1 MAAQDCIDAAEKAAG
16 GKLNLAQITEAIEVL
31 QERQKQL
38 MATDASLS
46 SEDAALR
53 AADELG
59 QEAMQAAAYN
69 KRAAFINARRRA
81 EALSYL
87 RNNWADQP
95 VLGAESFLVGTNLAR
110 TGSRASVSV
119 EQSQLAKSY
128 VGGLLSDL
136 EVAGNLDSLSS
147 GVFDDDIAR
156 ALWKLRDQAPDFT
169 GVPKVAVDIAKTIG
183 KWQDTSRIN
192 ANKAGAMIG
201 KLDNYITKQ
210 SHDPLRIRAA
220 GKEAWIKSILPKLD
234 PSTFKDNPSNAAI
247 KAEMKGIDDQ
257 LSEKGALEKM
267 TASFKKSGLSDSEAA
282 VSAKRSLDSA
292 YAHARKR
299 KAELQSMIS
308 GDPLEY
314 LSAVY
319 DGLASGVHFK
329 STGAPA
335 GAFTGPRNIAKQVSQ
350 ERVLHFRSAEDW
362 TAYNREFGMGNI
374 RESVIGSLS
383 QLGES
388 TALMKRLGTNPES
401 NWNNVLDSFAKDLK
415 GQPEKLKAF
424 DDARKRMLKNRFSE
438 VDGTT
443 RIPVDG
449 DLARYSSAA
458 RAWVNMT
465 SLGASIAS
473 SVTDIPVA
481 ASELRYQGKGML
493 SGMGEMLKGLTSG
506 RKSVEERQILS
517 MLGVYM
523 EGMRGATTNRFSVD
537 DTLPGQVSKWQN
549 LYFRMNLQSWWTDTH
564 RASSGLSMSNYLA
577 ANSVHGFDSLPKEL
591 TRALNLYGIDAGRW
605 DLMRS
610 AQLSE
615 ANGRQFMTTQDF
627 ANISDDALTGYLESQ
642 GRTSSKN
649 SIAELREELSSQLR
663 SYISDRVSYAVLEP
677 DARTRSVLR
686 QGTQPG
692 TVSGELMRFFGQFK
706 SFGVSF
712 LQKAAGRELYGRD
725 YVPTEFGRN
734 LAPFREL
741 LQAASTGSPAAQFMG
756 MANLVAW
763 STVFGYMA
771 LAAKDLFKGKEPRD
785 PLDPK
790 VWMASFVQGGGF
802 GIYTD
807 FLFGEASRF
816 GNKPLETLAG
826 PFASRAAGVVDI
838 VQQSRLAATGEDVDL
853 ASKLFRLGQSSTP
866 FANLFY
872 IKPVLDYAIFY
883 RIQEWM
889 NPGSMIRMEQR
900 VKKENNQQF
909 LLRPSE
915 VVR

>member
-46 SEDAALR
+46 AEDAALR

-59 QEAMQAAAYN
+59 AEAMQAAAYK

-81 EALSYL
+81 EALAYL

-95 VLGAESFLVGTNLAR
+95 VLGAESFLVGTNIAR

-119 EQSQLAKSY
+119 EQSQLANSY

-136 EVAGNLDSLSS
+136 EVSGNLDALSS
-147 GVFDDDIAR
+147 GAFDDDIAK
-156 ALWKLRDQAPDFT
+156 ALWQLRNQAPDMT
-169 GVPKVAVDIAKTIG
+169 GIPKEAVEIAKTIG
-183 KWQDTSRIN
+183 KWQETARIG

-220 GKEAWIKSILPKLD
+220 GKEEWIQKILPRLT
-234 PSTFKDNPSNAAI
+234 PETFTNGTPY
-247 KAEMKGIDDQ
+247 E
-257 LSEKGALEKM
+257 
-267 TASFKKSGLSDSEAA
+267 F
-282 VSAKRSLDSA
+282 
-292 YAHARKR
+292 
-299 KAELQSMIS
+299 
-308 GDPLEY
+308 
-314 LSAVY
+314 LSATY

-383 QLGES
+383 MLGES

-401 NWNNVLDSFAKDLK
+401 NWNQVLDTFAKDLK
-415 GQPEKLKAF
+415 GNPEKMKAF

-449 DLARYSSAA
+449 DLARYSSIA

-473 SVTDIPVA
+473 SLTDIPVA
-481 ASELRYQGKGML
+481 ASELRYQGSNML
-493 SGMGEMLKGLTSG
+493 SGMGELVRGLTKG

-549 LYFRMNLQSWWTDTH
+549 LFFRMNLQSWWTDTH
-564 RASSGLSMSNYLA
+564 RASAGLSMSNYLA
-577 ANSVHGFDSLPKEL
+577 SNANKDFASLPKEL
-591 TRALNLYGIDAGRW
+591 TRALDLYGIDAGRW

-615 ANGRQFMTTQDF
+615 ANGRKFLTTQDF
-627 ANISDDALTGYLESQ
+627 DNIPDDALTGYLESQ
-642 GRTSSKN
+642 GRTPSKN
-649 SIAELREELSSQLR
+649 AISELREELASQLR
-663 SYISDRVSYAVLEP
+663 GYISDRVSYAVLEP
-677 DARTRSVLR
+677 DARTRAVLR

-712 LQKAAGRELYGRD
+712 IQKAAGRELYGRD
-725 YVPTEFGRN
+725 YVPTEFGRG
-734 LAPFREL
+734 LRPFREL
-741 LQAASTGSPAAQFMG
+741 IQAASTGSPAAQFMG

-771 LAAKDLFKGKEPRD
+771 LATKDLIKGREPRD
-785 PLDPK
+785 PSDPK

-826 PFASRAAGVVDI
+826 PFASRAASVVDI
-838 VQQSRLAATGEDVDL
+838 VQQARLAATGEESDL
-853 ASKLFRLGQSSTP
+853 ASKLFRFGQSSTP

-872 IKPVLDYAIFY
+872 VKPILDYAIFY

-889 NPGSMIRMEQR
+889 NPGSMRRMEQR
-900 VKKENNQQF
+900 VKAENNQQF

>member
-1 MAAQDCIDAAEKAAG
+1 MSAQDCIDAAEKAAG
-16 GKLNLAQITEAIEVL
+16 GKLSLAQITEAIELL
-31 QERQKQL
+31 QERQKKL

-46 SEDAALR
+46 SEDAAMR

-59 QEAMQAAAYN
+59 MEAMQAAAYK

-81 EALSYL
+81 EALAYL

-119 EQSQLAKSY
+119 EQSQLANSY
-128 VGGLLSDL
+128 IGGLLSDL

-147 GVFDDDIAR
+147 GTFDDDIAK
-156 ALWKLRDQAPDFT
+156 ALWKLRDQAPDFA
-169 GVPKVAVDIAKTIG
+169 GIPKVAVDIAKTIS
-183 KWQDTSRIN
+183 KWQEASRIG

-220 GKEAWIKSILPKLD
+220 GKEEWIQKIMPRLD
-234 PSTFKDNPSNAAI
+234 PETF
-247 KAEMKGIDDQ
+247 
-257 LSEKGALEKM
+257 
-267 TASFKKSGLSDSEAA
+267 TSGSPYEF
-282 VSAKRSLDSA
+282 
-292 YAHARKR
+292 
-299 KAELQSMIS
+299 
-308 GDPLEY
+308 
-314 LSAVY
+314 LSATY

-374 RESVIGSLS
+374 RESVISSLS

-401 NWNNVLDSFAKDLK
+401 NWNNVLDTFAKDLK

-481 ASELRYQGKGML
+481 ASELRYQGRNML
-493 SGMGEMLKGLTSG
+493 SGMGSMLKGLTSG

-549 LYFRMNLQSWWTDTH
+549 LFFRMNLQSWWTDTH

-577 ANSVHGFDSLPKEL
+577 ANSASDFASLPKEL
-591 TRALNLYGIDAGRW
+591 SRALDLYGIDAGRW

-610 AQLSE
+610 AQPSE

-627 ANISDDALTGYLESQ
+627 DNIPDDALSGYLESQ
-642 GRTSSKN
+642 GRTVSRN
-649 SIAELREELSSQLR
+649 SISELREELAGQLR

-677 DARTRSVLR
+677 DARTRAVLR

-725 YVPTEFGRN
+725 YVPTEFGRS

-741 LQAASTGSPAAQFMG
+741 LQAASTGSPAAQFLG

-771 LAAKDLFKGKEPRD
+771 LAAKDLIKGKEPRD
-785 PLDPK
+785 PLEPK

-826 PFASRAAGVVDI
+826 PFASRAASVVDVI
-838 VQQSRLAATGEDVDL
+838 QQSRLAATGDDVDL

-900 VKKENNQQF
+900 VKRENNQQF

>member
-16 GKLNLAQITEAIEVL
+16 GKLNLAQIAEAIEVL

-46 SEDAALR
+46 AEDAALR

-59 QEAMQAAAYN
+59 AEAMQAASYK

-87 RNNWADQP
+87 RSNWADQP

-119 EQSQLAKSY
+119 EQSQLANSY

-136 EVAGNLDSLSS
+136 EIAGNLDALSS
-147 GVFDDDIAR
+147 GMFDDDIAK
-156 ALWKLRDQAPDFT
+156 ALWRLRDQSPDMKDI
-169 GVPKVAVDIAKTIG
+169 PSVAVDIAKTIG
-183 KWQDTSRIN
+183 KWQDTARLN

-220 GKEAWIKSILPKLD
+220 GKEAWIAKILPRLS
-234 PSTFKDNPSNAAI
+234 PETFK
-247 KAEMKGIDDQ
+247 G
-257 LSEKGALEKM
+257 
-267 TASFKKSGLSDSEAA
+267 SDPYEFM
-282 VSAKRSLDSA
+282 SAT
-292 YAHARKR
+292 
-299 KAELQSMIS
+299 
-308 GDPLEY
+308 
-314 LSAVY
+314 Y

-383 QLGES
+383 MLGES
-388 TALMKRLGTNPES
+388 TALMRRLGTNPES
-401 NWNNVLDSFAKDLK
+401 NWNQVLDTFSKDLK
-415 GQPEKLKAF
+415 GSPEKMKAF

-449 DLARYSSAA
+449 DLARYSSIA

-481 ASELRYQGKGML
+481 ASELRYQGRGML
-493 SGMGEMLKGLTSG
+493 SGMGELIKGLTTG
-506 RKSVEERQILS
+506 RKTKEERQILS

-549 LYFRMNLQSWWTDTH
+549 LFFRMNLQSWWTDTH

-577 ANSVHGFDSLPKEL
+577 ANADQAFDALPKEL
-591 TRALNLYGIDAGRW
+591 SRALDLYGIDAGRW
-605 DLMRS
+605 DLMRV

-615 ANGRQFMTTQDF
+615 ANGRKFMTTQDF
-627 ANISDDALTGYLESQ
+627 ANIPDDSLSAYLESQ
-642 GRTSSKN
+642 GRTANKQ
-649 SIAELREELSSQLR
+649 SIAELREELSGQLR

-677 DARTRSVLR
+677 DARTRAVLR
-686 QGTQPG
+686 QGSQPG
-692 TVSGELMRFFGQFK
+692 TVTGEMARFFGQFK

-712 LQKAAGRELYGRD
+712 TQKAAGRELYGRD
-725 YVPTEFGRN
+725 YIPTEFGDGSWITR
-734 LAPFREL
+734 PFREMW
-741 LQAASTGSPAAQFMG
+741 QAFSTGSPRAQFMG
-756 MANLVAW
+756 MANLIAW
-763 STVFGYMA
+763 STAFGYMA
-771 LAAKDLFKGKEPRD
+771 LAAKDLIKGREPRD

-790 VWMASFVQGGGF
+790 VWMASLVQGGGF

-826 PFASRAAGVVDI
+826 PFASRAAGALDVI
-838 VQQSRLAATGEDVDL
+838 QQARLAATGEDVDL

-872 IKPVLDYAIFY
+872 IKPILDYSIFY

-889 NPGSMIRMEQR
+889 NPGSLRRMEQR
-900 VKKENNQQF
+900 VQRENNQQF

>member
-16 GKLNLAQITEAIEVL
+16 GKLNLAQIAEAIEVL

-38 MATDASLS
+38 MATDSSLS
-46 SEDAALR
+46 MEDAALR

-59 QEAMQAAAYN
+59 AEAMQAASYK
-69 KRAAFINARRRA
+69 KRAAFINVRRRA

-87 RNNWADQP
+87 RSNWADQP

-119 EQSQLAKSY
+119 EQSQLANSY

-136 EVAGNLDSLSS
+136 EVAGHLDALSS
-147 GVFDDDIAR
+147 GMFDDDIAK
-156 ALWKLRDQAPDFT
+156 ALWRLRDQSPDMKDI
-169 GVPKVAVDIAKTIG
+169 PSVAVDIAKTIG
-183 KWQDTSRIN
+183 KWQDTARLN

-220 GKEAWIKSILPKLD
+220 GKEGWIAKILPRLS
-234 PSTFKDNPSNAAI
+234 PETFK
-247 KAEMKGIDDQ
+247 G
-257 LSEKGALEKM
+257 
-267 TASFKKSGLSDSEAA
+267 
-282 VSAKRSLDSA
+282 
-292 YAHARKR
+292 
-299 KAELQSMIS
+299 
-308 GDPLEY
+308 GDPYEFM
-314 LSAVY
+314 SATY

-383 QLGES
+383 MLGES

-401 NWNNVLDSFAKDLK
+401 NWNQVLDTFAKDLK
-415 GQPEKLKAF
+415 GSPEKMKAF

-449 DLARYSSAA
+449 DLARYSSIA

-481 ASELRYQGKGML
+481 ASELRYQGRGML
-493 SGMGEMLKGLTSG
+493 SGMGELIKGLTTG
-506 RKSVEERQILS
+506 RKTKEERQILS

-549 LYFRMNLQSWWTDTH
+549 LFFRMNLQSWWTDTH

-577 ANSVHGFDSLPKEL
+577 ANADQGFDALPKDL
-591 TRALNLYGIDAGRW
+591 SRALDLYGIDAGRW
-605 DLMRS
+605 DLMRG

-615 ANGRQFMTTQDF
+615 ANGRKFMTTQDF
-627 ANISDDALTGYLESQ
+627 ANIPEESLSAYLESQ
-642 GRTSSKN
+642 GRTANKQ
-649 SIAELREELSSQLR
+649 SIAELREELSGQLR

-677 DARTRSVLR
+677 DARTRAVLR

-692 TVSGELMRFFGQFK
+692 TISGELMRFFGQFK

-712 LQKAAGRELYGRD
+712 NQKAAGRELYGRD

-734 LAPFREL
+734 LTPFREL
-741 LQAASTGSPAAQFMG
+741 WQAASTGSPAAQFMG
-756 MANLVAW
+756 MANLIAW
-763 STVFGYMA
+763 STAFGYMA
-771 LAAKDLFKGKEPRD
+771 LAAKDLIKGREPRD
-785 PLDPK
+785 PLNPK
-790 VWMASFVQGGGF
+790 VWMASLVQGGGF

-826 PFASRAAGVVDI
+826 PFASRAAGVLDVI
-838 VQQSRLAATGEDVDL
+838 QQARLAATGEEADL
-853 ASKLFRLGQSSTP
+853 ASKLFRVGQSSLP

-872 IKPVLDYAIFY
+872 IKPILDYSIFY

-889 NPGSMIRMEQR
+889 NPGSLRRMEQR
-900 VKKENNQQF
+900 VQRENNQQF

-915 VVR
+915 VAR

>member
-16 GKLNLAQITEAIEVL
+16 GKLNLAQIAEAIEVL

-46 SEDAALR
+46 AEDAALR

-59 QEAMQAAAYN
+59 AEAMQAASYK

-87 RNNWADQP
+87 RSNWADQP

-119 EQSQLAKSY
+119 EQSQLANSY

-136 EVAGNLDSLSS
+136 EIAGNLDALSS
-147 GVFDDDIAR
+147 GMFDDDIAK
-156 ALWKLRDQAPDFT
+156 ALWRLRDQSPDMKDI
-169 GVPKVAVDIAKTIG
+169 PSVAVDIAKTIG
-183 KWQDTSRIN
+183 KWQDTARLN

-220 GKEAWIKSILPKLD
+220 GKDAWIAKILPRLS
-234 PSTFKDNPSNAAI
+234 PETFK
-247 KAEMKGIDDQ
+247 G
-257 LSEKGALEKM
+257 
-267 TASFKKSGLSDSEAA
+267 
-282 VSAKRSLDSA
+282 
-292 YAHARKR
+292 
-299 KAELQSMIS
+299 
-308 GDPLEY
+308 GDPYEFM
-314 LSAVY
+314 SATY

-383 QLGES
+383 MLGES

-401 NWNNVLDSFAKDLK
+401 NWNQVLDTFAKDLK
-415 GQPEKLKAF
+415 GSPEKMKAF
-424 DDARKRMLKNRFSE
+424 DDARKRMLKNRFNE

-449 DLARYSSAA
+449 DLARYSSIA

-481 ASELRYQGKGML
+481 ASELRYQGRGML
-493 SGMGEMLKGLTSG
+493 SGMGELIKGLTTG
-506 RKSVEERQILS
+506 RKTKEERQILS

-549 LYFRMNLQSWWTDTH
+549 LFFRMNLQSWWTDTH

-577 ANSVHGFDSLPKEL
+577 SNADQAFDALPKEL
-591 TRALNLYGIDAGRW
+591 SRALDLYGIDAGRW
-605 DLMRS
+605 DLMRG

-615 ANGRQFMTTQDF
+615 ANGRKFMTTQDF
-627 ANISDDALTGYLESQ
+627 ANIPDESLSAYLESQ
-642 GRTSSKN
+642 GRTANKQ
-649 SIAELREELSSQLR
+649 SIAELREELSGQLR

-677 DARTRSVLR
+677 DARTRAVLR
-686 QGTQPG
+686 QGSQPG
-692 TVSGELMRFFGQFK
+692 TVTGEMARFFGQFK

-712 LQKAAGRELYGRD
+712 TQKAAGRELYGRD
-725 YVPTEFGRN
+725 YIPTEFGDGSWITR
-734 LAPFREL
+734 PFREL
-741 LQAASTGSPAAQFMG
+741 WQAASTGSPRAQFMG
-756 MANLVAW
+756 MVNLIAW
-763 STVFGYMA
+763 STAFGYMA
-771 LAAKDLFKGKEPRD
+771 LAAKDLIKGREPRD

-790 VWMASFVQGGGF
+790 VWMASLVQGGGF

-826 PFASRAAGVVDI
+826 PFASRAAGALDV
-838 VQQSRLAATGEDVDL
+838 VQQARLAATGEDVDL

-872 IKPVLDYAIFY
+872 IKPILDYLIFY

-889 NPGSMIRMEQR
+889 NPGSLRRMEQR
-900 VKKENNQQF
+900 VQRENNQQF

>member
-38 MATDASLS
+38 MATDSSLS
-46 SEDAALR
+46 MEDAALR

-59 QEAMQAAAYN
+59 AEAMQAASYK

-87 RNNWADQP
+87 RSNWADQP

-119 EQSQLAKSY
+119 EQSQLANSY

-136 EVAGNLDSLSS
+136 ELAGHLDALSS
-147 GVFDDDIAR
+147 GMFDDDIAK
-156 ALWKLRDQAPDFT
+156 ALWRLRDQSPDMKDI
-169 GVPKVAVDIAKTIG
+169 PAVAVDIAKTIG
-183 KWQDTSRIN
+183 KWQDTARLN

-220 GKEAWIKSILPKLD
+220 GKEDWIAKILPRLS
-234 PSTFKDNPSNAAI
+234 PETFK
-247 KAEMKGIDDQ
+247 G
-257 LSEKGALEKM
+257 
-267 TASFKKSGLSDSEAA
+267 
-282 VSAKRSLDSA
+282 
-292 YAHARKR
+292 
-299 KAELQSMIS
+299 
-308 GDPLEY
+308 GDPYEFM
-314 LSAVY
+314 SATY

-335 GAFTGPRNIAKQVSQ
+335 DAFTGPRNIAKQVSQ

-362 TAYNREFGMGNI
+362 AAYNREFGMGNI

-383 QLGES
+383 MLGES
-388 TALMKRLGTNPES
+388 TALMRRLGTNPES
-401 NWNNVLDSFAKDLK
+401 NWNQVLDTFAKDLK
-415 GQPEKLKAF
+415 GSPEKMKAF

-449 DLARYSSAA
+449 DLARYSSIA

-493 SGMGEMLKGLTSG
+493 SGMGELIKGLTSG
-506 RKSVEERQILS
+506 RKTKEERQVLS

-549 LYFRMNLQSWWTDTH
+549 LFFRMNLQSWWTDTH

-577 ANSVHGFDSLPKEL
+577 ANADQAFDALPKEL
-591 TRALNLYGIDAGRW
+591 SRALDLYGIDAGRW
-605 DLMRS
+605 DLMRG

-615 ANGRQFMTTQDF
+615 ANGRKFMTTQDF
-627 ANISDDALTGYLESQ
+627 ANIPDESLTEYLESQ
-642 GRTSSKN
+642 GRTAN
-649 SIAELREELSSQLR
+649 NQSIAELRDELSGQLR

-677 DARTRSVLR
+677 DARTRAVLR

-692 TVSGELMRFFGQFK
+692 TISGELMRFFGQFK

-712 LQKAAGRELYGRD
+712 NQKAAGRELYGRD

-734 LAPFREL
+734 LTPFREL
-741 LQAASTGSPAAQFMG
+741 WQAASTGSPAAQFMG
-756 MANLVAW
+756 MANLIAW
-763 STVFGYMA
+763 STAFGYMA
-771 LAAKDLFKGKEPRD
+771 LAAKDLIKGREPRD

-790 VWMASFVQGGGF
+790 VWMASLVQGGGF

-826 PFASRAAGVVDI
+826 PFASRVAGALDV
-838 VQQSRLAATGEDVDL
+838 VQQARLAATGEDVDL

-872 IKPVLDYAIFY
+872 IKPILDYSIFY
-883 RIQEWM
+883 RVQEWM
-889 NPGSMIRMEQR
+889 NPGSLRRMEQR
-900 VKKENNQQF
+900 VQRENNQQF

>member
-16 GKLNLAQITEAIEVL
+16 GKLSLAQITEAIEVL
-31 QERQKQL
+31 HERQKQL

-46 SEDAALR
+46 SEDAAMR

-59 QEAMQAAAYN
+59 MEAMQASAYK

-119 EQSQLAKSY
+119 EQSQLANSY

-147 GVFDDDIAR
+147 GTFDDDIAK
-156 ALWKLRDQAPDFT
+156 ALWKLRDQAHDFT
-169 GVPKVAVDIAKTIG
+169 GIPKVAVDIAKTIG
-183 KWQDTSRIN
+183 KWQDTSRIG

-220 GKEAWIKSILPKLD
+220 GKEDWIQKILPRLS
-234 PSTFKDNPSNAAI
+234 PETF
-247 KAEMKGIDDQ
+247 
-257 LSEKGALEKM
+257 
-267 TASFKKSGLSDSEAA
+267 SGGSPYEF
-282 VSAKRSLDSA
+282 
-292 YAHARKR
+292 
-299 KAELQSMIS
+299 
-308 GDPLEY
+308 
-314 LSAVY
+314 LSATY

-350 ERVLHFRSAEDW
+350 ERTLHFRSAEDW

-374 RESVIGSLS
+374 RESVISSLS

-401 NWNNVLDSFAKDLK
+401 NWNDVLDSFAKDLK

-481 ASELRYQGKGML
+481 ASELRYQGKSML
-493 SGMGEMLKGLTSG
+493 SGMGSMIKGLTSG

-549 LYFRMNLQSWWTDTH
+549 LFFRMNLQSWWTDTH
-564 RASSGLSMSNYLA
+564 RASSGLSMSNYLS
-577 ANSVHGFDSLPKEL
+577 ANSASDFASLPKEL
-591 TRALNLYGIDAGRW
+591 SRALDLYGIDAGRW

-610 AQLSE
+610 AQPSE

-627 ANISDDALTGYLESQ
+627 DNIPDDALSGYLESQ

-649 SIAELREELSSQLR
+649 SIAELREELAGQLR

-677 DARTRSVLR
+677 DARTRAVLR

-734 LAPFREL
+734 LTPFREL
-741 LQAASTGSPAAQFMG
+741 LQAASTGSPAAQFLG

-771 LAAKDLFKGKEPRD
+771 LAAKDLIKGKEPRD
-785 PLDPK
+785 PLEPK

-826 PFASRAAGVVDI
+826 PFASRAASVVDVI
-838 VQQSRLAATGEDVDL
+838 QQSRLAATGEDVDI

-900 VKKENNQQF
+900 VKRENNQKF

>member
-46 SEDAALR
+46 AEDAALR

-59 QEAMQAAAYN
+59 AEAMQAAAYK

-81 EALSYL
+81 EALAYL

-119 EQSQLAKSY
+119 EQSQLANSY

-136 EVAGNLDSLSS
+136 EVSGNLDALSS
-147 GVFDDDIAR
+147 GAFDDDIAK
-156 ALWKLRDQAPDFT
+156 ALWQLRNQTPDMT
-169 GVPKVAVDIAKTIG
+169 GIPKEAVEIAKTIG
-183 KWQDTSRIN
+183 KWQETARIG

-220 GKEAWIKSILPKLD
+220 GKEEWIQKILPRLT
-234 PSTFKDNPSNAAI
+234 PETFTNGTPY
-247 KAEMKGIDDQ
+247 E
-257 LSEKGALEKM
+257 
-267 TASFKKSGLSDSEAA
+267 F
-282 VSAKRSLDSA
+282 
-292 YAHARKR
+292 
-299 KAELQSMIS
+299 
-308 GDPLEY
+308 
-314 LSAVY
+314 LSATY

-383 QLGES
+383 MLGES

-401 NWNNVLDSFAKDLK
+401 NWNQVLDTFAKDLK
-415 GQPEKLKAF
+415 GNPEKMKAF

-449 DLARYSSAA
+449 DLARYSSIA

-473 SVTDIPVA
+473 SLTDIPVA
-481 ASELRYQGKGML
+481 ASELRYQGRNML
-493 SGMGEMLKGLTSG
+493 SGMGELVKGLTQG

-549 LYFRMNLQSWWTDTH
+549 LFFRMNLQSWWTDTH
-564 RASSGLSMSNYLA
+564 RASAGLSMSNYLA
-577 ANSVHGFDSLPKEL
+577 SNARKDFASLPKEL
-591 TRALNLYGIDAGRW
+591 TRALDLYGIDAGRW

-615 ANGRQFMTTQDF
+615 ANGRKFLTTQDF
-627 ANISDDALTGYLESQ
+627 DNIPDESLTAYLESQ
-642 GRTSSKN
+642 GRTPSKN
-649 SIAELREELSSQLR
+649 AISELRGELAGQLR

-677 DARTRSVLR
+677 DARTRAVLR

-706 SFGVSF
+706 SFGVSYI
-712 LQKAAGRELYGRD
+712 QKAAGRELYGRD
-725 YVPTEFGRN
+725 YVPTEFGRG
-734 LAPFREL
+734 LRPFREL
-741 LQAASTGSPAAQFMG
+741 IQAASTGSPSAQFMG
-756 MANLVAW
+756 MANLIAW

-771 LAAKDLFKGKEPRD
+771 LASKDLIKGREPRD
-785 PLDPK
+785 PTDPK
-790 VWMASFVQGGGF
+790 VWWASLVQGGGF

-826 PFASRAAGVVDI
+826 PFASRAASALDI
-838 VQQSRLAATGEDVDL
+838 VQQARLAATGEESDL
-853 ASKLFRLGQSSTP
+853 ASKLFRFGQSSTP

-872 IKPVLDYAIFY
+872 VKPILDYAIFY

-889 NPGSMIRMEQR
+889 NPGSMRRMEQR
-900 VKKENNQQF
+900 VKAENNQQF

>member
-38 MATDASLS
+38 MATDSSLS
-46 SEDAALR
+46 MEDAALR

-59 QEAMQAAAYN
+59 AEAMQAAAY
-69 KRAAFINARRRA
+69 KRRAAFINARRRA
-81 EALSYL
+81 EALAYL

-119 EQSQLAKSY
+119 EQSQLANSY

-147 GVFDDDIAR
+147 GAFDDDIAR
-156 ALWKLRDQAPDFT
+156 ALWQLRNDKPNME
-169 GVPKVAVDIAKTIG
+169 GIPKVAVDIAKTIG
-183 KWQDTSRIN
+183 KWQDTARIG

-220 GKEAWIKSILPKLD
+220 GKEEWINKILPRLS
-234 PSTFKDNPSNAAI
+234 PETFTNGTPY
-247 KAEMKGIDDQ
+247 E
-257 LSEKGALEKM
+257 
-267 TASFKKSGLSDSEAA
+267 F
-282 VSAKRSLDSA
+282 
-292 YAHARKR
+292 
-299 KAELQSMIS
+299 
-308 GDPLEY
+308 
-314 LSAVY
+314 LSATY

-329 STGAPA
+329 STGSPA

-383 QLGES
+383 MLGES

-401 NWNNVLDSFAKDLK
+401 NWNQVLDTFAKDLK
-415 GQPEKLKAF
+415 GSPEKMKAF

-449 DLARYSSAA
+449 DLARYSSIA

-481 ASELRYQGKGML
+481 ASELRYQGKTML
-493 SGMGEMLKGLTSG
+493 SGMGELLQGLVRG

-549 LYFRMNLQSWWTDTH
+549 LFFRANLQSWWTDTH

-577 ANSVHGFDSLPKEL
+577 GNTDKAFDALPKEL
-591 TRALNLYGIDAGRW
+591 SRALSLYGIDSGRW

-615 ANGRQFMTTQDF
+615 ANGRKFLTTQDF
-627 ANISDDALTGYLESQ
+627 ANIPDESVAEYLESI
-642 GRTSSKN
+642 GRTANKQ
-649 SIAELREELSSQLR
+649 SIDEIREEVAGQLR

-677 DARTRSVLR
+677 DARTRAVLR

-712 LQKAAGRELYGRD
+712 IQKAAGRELYGRD
-725 YVPTEFGRN
+725 YVPTEFGRG
-734 LAPFREL
+734 LRPFREL
-741 LQAASTGSPAAQFMG
+741 IQAASTGSPSAQIMG

-771 LAAKDLFKGKEPRD
+771 LASKDLFKGREPRD
-785 PLDPK
+785 PTDPK

-826 PFASRAAGVVDI
+826 PFASRAATAIDV
-838 VQQSRLAATGEDVDL
+838 VQQARLAATGEESDL
-853 ASKLFRLGQSSTP
+853 ASKLFRFGQSSTP

-872 IKPVLDYAIFY
+872 VKPILDYAIFY

-889 NPGSMIRMEQR
+889 NPGSMRRMEQR
-900 VKKENNQQF
+900 VKAENNQQF

>member
-16 GKLNLAQITEAIEVL
+16 GKLNIEQITEAIEVL
-31 QERQKQL
+31 HERQKQL
-38 MATDASLS
+38 MATDAGLNA
-46 SEDAALR
+46 EEAALR

-59 QEAMQAAAYN
+59 AEAMQAAAYK
-69 KRAAFINARRRA
+69 KRAAYINVRRRA
-81 EALSYL
+81 EALAYL

-95 VLGAESFLVGTNLAR
+95 TLGAESFLVGTNLAR

-119 EQSQLAKSY
+119 EQSQMANTY
-128 VGGLLSDL
+128 IGGLLSDL
-136 EVAGNLDSLSS
+136 EVAGKLDILSS
-147 GVFDDDIAR
+147 GTFDDDIAR
-156 ALWKLRDQAPDFT
+156 AMWKLRDPSPDFN
-169 GVPKVAVDIAKTIG
+169 GIPSDAVDIAKVIG
-183 KWQDTSRIN
+183 KWQESARVN
-192 ANKAGAMIG
+192 ANRAGAMIG
-201 KLDNYITKQ
+201 KLDSYITKQ

-220 GKEAWIKSILPKLD
+220 GKEDWIAKIIPR
-234 PSTFKDNPSNAAI
+234 
-247 KAEMKGIDDQ
+247 
-257 LSEKGALEKM
+257 
-267 TASFKKSGLSDSEAA
+267 LSDDTFQGRDPYEFM
-282 VSAKRSLDSA
+282 SAT
-292 YAHARKR
+292 
-299 KAELQSMIS
+299 
-308 GDPLEY
+308 
-314 LSAVY
+314 Y

-329 STGAPA
+329 STGSPA
-335 GAFTGPRNIAKQVSQ
+335 GAFTGPRNISKQVSQ

-362 TAYNREFGMGNI
+362 SAYNREFGMGNI

-388 TALMKRLGTNPES
+388 TALMKRLGTNPEA
-401 NWNNVLDSFAKDLK
+401 NWNQVLDSFAKDLK
-415 GQPEKLKAF
+415 GSPEKMKAF
-424 DDARKRMLKNRFSE
+424 DDARKRMLKNRFME

-449 DLARYSSAA
+449 DFARYGSIA

-481 ASELRYQGKGML
+481 ASELRYQGKSML
-493 SGMGEMLKGLTSG
+493 SGMGELLGGLVRG
-506 RKSVEERQILS
+506 RKSVEERQVLS
-517 MLGVYM
+517 MISVYM

-577 ANSVHGFDSLPKEL
+577 ANSDKAFDSLPKEL
-591 TRALNLYGIDAGRW
+591 SRALDLYGIDAGRW
-605 DLMRS
+605 ELMRS

-615 ANGRQFMTTQDF
+615 ANGRSFMTTQDF
-627 ANISDDALTGYLESQ
+627 GNISDDALSGYLESQ
-642 GRTSSKN
+642 GRTPNKPA
-649 SIAELREELSSQLR
+649 IAELREELSGQLR

-677 DARTRSVLR
+677 DARTRAVLR

-712 LQKAAGRELYGRD
+712 NQKAAGRELYGRD
-725 YVPTEFGRN
+725 YVPTEFGRS
-734 LAPFREL
+734 LTPFREL
-741 LQAASTGSPAAQFMG
+741 WQAASTGSPAAQFMG
-756 MANLVAW
+756 MANLIAW
-763 STVFGYMA
+763 STAFGYMA
-771 LAAKDLFKGKEPRD
+771 LATKDLLKGKTPRD

-790 VWMASFVQGGGF
+790 VWMASLVQGGGF

-826 PFASRAAGVVDI
+826 PFASRAASIIDVV
-838 VQQSRLAATGEDVDL
+838 QEARLAATGQDADL
-853 ASKLFRLGQSSTP
+853 ASKLFRVGQSSLP

-872 IKPVLDYAIFY
+872 IKPILDYSIFY

-889 NPGSMIRMEQR
+889 NPGSMRRMEQR
-900 VKKENNQQF
+900 VKKENNQEF